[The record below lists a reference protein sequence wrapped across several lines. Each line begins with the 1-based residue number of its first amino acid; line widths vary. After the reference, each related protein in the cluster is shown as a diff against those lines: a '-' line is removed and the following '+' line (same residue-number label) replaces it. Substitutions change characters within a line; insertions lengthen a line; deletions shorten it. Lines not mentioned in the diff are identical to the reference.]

1 MNIGDTINGYTILSK
16 VGEGGFG
23 VVYKVAKNKH
33 YFAMKSILPDANQ
46 EQIMRFRREV
56 RMLMSVK
63 DEHVIEVVDYDLDD
77 NSPYFIMPLC
87 SESLTTKV
95 RAGMSEEEGLTACID
110 FCKGIQA
117 IHHAKMCHR
126 DIKPDNALFLNGVLK
141 ITDLGVGRFENR
153 DTTTLTQYGDQI
165 YTEGYRPPEY
175 RTDDS
180 DAFREFTA
188 QGDIYMIGKSIYF
201 VLTHG
206 GDVTDVDLTAVSI
219 DVAPIIER
227 CLKTSLNDRYSTVDE
242 LLDDLVTIQNVRKK
256 IQKIPKS
263 LDEILIEPM
272 PIRYDDLYNRLL
284 ADSDDEKSLYEL
296 LKSVDDM
303 TLTALFTQKRSLL
316 SNYIG
321 RFNQTLR
328 NPKGWIMFE
337 YVEVYVNAIKIMF
350 FLCSTPYHKQL
361 LLDLAFDLAIQY
373 NRYPAML
380 IIGDILSSLSDADAR
395 ALSIFFM
402 RRKDDILHMK
412 PNFKHPVHYL
422 INNLISSTRTI
433 S

>member
-1 MNIGDTINGYTILSK
+1 
-16 VGEGGFG
+16 
-23 VVYKVAKNKH
+23 
-33 YFAMKSILPDANQ
+33 
-46 EQIMRFRREV
+46 
-56 RMLMSVK
+56 
-63 DEHVIEVVDYDLDD
+63 
-77 NSPYFIMPLC
+77 
-87 SESLTTKV
+87 
-95 RAGMSEEEGLTACID
+95 
-110 FCKGIQA
+110 
-117 IHHAKMCHR
+117 
-126 DIKPDNALFLNGVLK
+126 
-141 ITDLGVGRFENR
+141 
-153 DTTTLTQYGDQI
+153 
-165 YTEGYRPPEY
+165 
-175 RTDDS
+175 
-180 DAFREFTA
+180 
-188 QGDIYMIGKSIYF
+188 
-201 VLTHG
+201 
-206 GDVTDVDLTAVSI
+206 
-219 DVAPIIER
+219 
-227 CLKTSLNDRYSTVDE
+227 
-242 LLDDLVTIQNVRKK
+242 
-256 IQKIPKS
+256 
-263 LDEILIEPM
+263 
-272 PIRYDDLYNRLL
+272 
-284 ADSDDEKSLYEL
+284 
-296 LKSVDDM
+296 M